1 MSASTRELFTGL
13 IDDAAVFPPGN
24 APLDVAIDRH
34 LAHRASPVSD
44 IIGPLLVP
52 VAAASDLLTLLDGR
66 DSEHALGVGLIAR
79 PGTSHASLVDAL
91 ALLTDDARVDVA
103 GIELGW
109 SPDWTRLPLPAD
121 VPVAVE
127 VPRGEDHDTALD
139 DLAARFADGRDVIAK
154 FRTGAT
160 PTWHWPDEAE
170 LANFIAAATERG
182 VPFKLTGGLHHAV
195 RADHPD
201 SQHGLLNVLV
211 AAQAGSTGST
221 PEHLAQV
228 LEVRDPQA
236 LTALITGW
244 DESAVDQTRRRFT
257 SYGCCEV
264 TDPLTDL
271 AGLGLLTLE

>member
-1 MSASTRELFTGL
+1 MSASTRKLFTGL

-103 GIELGW
+103 
-109 SPDWTRLPLPAD
+109 
-121 VPVAVE
+121 AVE

-244 DESAVDQTRRRFT
+244 DKSAVDQTRRRFT

-271 AGLGLLTLE
+271 ADLGLLTLE

>member
-1 MSASTRELFTGL
+1 
-13 IDDAAVFPPGN
+13 
-24 APLDVAIDRH
+24 
-34 LAHRASPVSD
+34 
-44 IIGPLLVP
+44 
-52 VAAASDLLTLLDGR
+52 
-66 DSEHALGVGLIAR
+66 
-79 PGTSHASLVDAL
+79 
-91 ALLTDDARVDVA
+91 
-103 GIELGW
+103 
-109 SPDWTRLPLPAD
+109 

-160 PTWHWPDEAE
+160 PTWHWPDETE

-271 AGLGLLTLE
+271 ADLGLLTLE